1 MQRSIYSVSELT
13 EKIKEALETE
23 FYDVDLRGEVS
34 NFKRHS
40 SGHLYFTLKDEAAQ
54 LSAIIWRSV
63 AQRLSFVME
72 DGLELRVKGRVEV
85 YAPSGKYQ
93 LICDSAKPV
102 GEGFL
107 QQEFARLVEKLRL
120 QGLFEEYHKKPLPR
134 LPETIGVITSP
145 TGAVIQDICSVL
157 QRRYTAATVVLY
169 PVRVQG
175 EGAAEELIQ
184 AIKFFNALTPH
195 SASPKPD
202 VLIVARGGGSLEDL
216 WAFNDERLAREIF
229 RSKIPVISAV
239 GHETDFTIADFVADV
254 RAGTPSMAA
263 ELVAPPS
270 DQLLDSIQTT
280 LRELSA
286 LLLAD
291 VERKALEIDAVV
303 GSYAFNK
310 PKRDIETALQR
321 LDYAMERIERG
332 LTEKFNARATVVRAA
347 LQTLDA
353 LGHERILKRGFA
365 LAFKHGSL
373 VRSVNEIQRNDDI
386 ELKFFDGVVK
396 LTAR

>member
-1 MQRSIYSVSELT
+1 MQRFIYSVSELT

-40 SGHLYFTLKDEAAQ
+40 SGHLYFTLKDESAQ
-54 LSAIIWRSV
+54 LNAIIWRSV
-63 AQRLSFVME
+63 AQRLSFAME
-72 DGLELRVKGRVEV
+72 DGLELRVKGHVEV
-85 YAPSGKYQ
+85 YAPSGRYQ
-93 LICDSAKPV
+93 LICNSAKPV

-145 TGAVIQDICSVL
+145 TGAVIQDIRSIL
-157 QRRYTAATVVLY
+157 QRRYAAATVVLY

-184 AIKFFNALTPH
+184 AIKFFNALAPH
-195 SASPKPD
+195 SSLPKPD

-216 WAFNDERLAREIF
+216 WAFNDEQLAREIY
-229 RSKIPVISAV
+229 RSKIPIISAV

-310 PKRDIETALQR
+310 PRRDIETALQR

-332 LTEKFNARATVVRAA
+332 LTEKFNARATAVRAA

-365 LAFKHGSL
+365 LAFKNGSL

>member
-1 MQRSIYSVSELT
+1 MQRFIYSVSELT
-13 EKIKEALETE
+13 KKIKEALETE

-40 SGHLYFTLKDEAAQ
+40 SGHLYFTLKDESAQ
-54 LSAIIWRSV
+54 LNAIIWRSV
-63 AQRLSFVME
+63 AQRLSFAME
-72 DGLELRVKGRVEV
+72 DGLELRVKGHVEV
-85 YAPSGKYQ
+85 YAPSGRYQ

-120 QGLFEEYHKKPLPR
+120 QGLFEEYHKQPLPR

-145 TGAVIQDICSVL
+145 TGAVIQDIRSIL
-157 QRRYTAATVVLY
+157 QRRYAAATVVLY

-195 SASPKPD
+195 SSLPKPD

-216 WAFNDERLAREIF
+216 WAFNDERLAREIY
-229 RSKIPVISAV
+229 RSKIPIISAV

-310 PKRDIETALQR
+310 PRRDIETALQR

-332 LTEKFNARATVVRAA
+332 LTEKFNARATAVRAA

-365 LAFKHGSL
+365 LAFKHGNL

>member
-1 MQRSIYSVSELT
+1 MQRFIYSVSELT

-40 SGHLYFTLKDEAAQ
+40 SGHLYFTLKDESAQ
-54 LSAIIWRSV
+54 LNAIIWRSV
-63 AQRLSFVME
+63 AQRLSFAME

-85 YAPSGKYQ
+85 YAPSGRYQ
-93 LICDSAKPV
+93 LICNSAKPV

-145 TGAVIQDICSVL
+145 TGAVIQDIRSIL
-157 QRRYTAATVVLY
+157 QRRYAAATVVLY

-184 AIKFFNALTPH
+184 AIKFFNALAPH
-195 SASPKPD
+195 SSLPKPD

-216 WAFNDERLAREIF
+216 WAFNDEQLAREIY
-229 RSKIPVISAV
+229 RSKIPIISAV

-310 PKRDIETALQR
+310 PRRDIETALQR

-332 LTEKFNARATVVRAA
+332 LTEKFNARATAVRAA

-365 LAFKHGSL
+365 LAFKNGSL